1 MNSPRLSPL
10 VLAAAVFLAA
20 AFDAA
25 PLAQGTA
32 STQRGAPPKPTPK
45 PAAKPTPKA
54 PPPPTD
60 PREIVTET
68 QKRGTVASQ
77 HYEGAL
83 QVLESGGKVS
93 TKHWTYDRLGSNGT
107 SKTIIRFTEPA
118 EVKGVALLIF
128 NYPDRASDQWMWT
141 PALNRERRVATQDRR
156 TRFFGTDFS
165 FEDLEERDVAR
176 SQYVMSGT
184 ETIDGQAC
192 WKIDS
197 TPLAGARSQYTRAVL
212 WIRKSNFTYAQ
223 IDNYTDAKL
232 IRRIS
237 YKNLEQIQG
246 VWTART
252 LEVQDFTRNS
262 RTTLTLD
269 ALKYNV
275 PLADNQFTIEALR
288 RG

>member
-1 MNSPRLSPL
+1 MNSLRPSSLLLSAVL
-10 VLAAAVFLAA
+10 VVAASSATPIAQATAA
-20 AFDAA
+20 
-25 PLAQGTA
+25 
-32 STQRGAPPKPTPK
+32 TQRGATTPK
-45 PAAKPTPKA
+45 PAPVSPATPTPKTPQA
-54 PPPPTD
+54 PTD
-60 PREIVTET
+60 PREIVAET
-68 QKRGTVASQ
+68 QTRGTVASQ
-77 HYEGAL
+77 HYEGTL
-83 QVLESGGKVS
+83 QVIESGGKVS
-93 TKHWTYDRLGSNGT
+93 TKHWLYDRLGSNGA

-192 WKIDS
+192 WKIES
-197 TPLAGARSQYTRAVL
+197 TPLAGARSQYTKAIL

-237 YKNLEQIQG
+237 YKNLEQVQG

-252 LEVQDFTRNS
+252 LDVQDFTRNS

-275 PLADNQFTIEALR
+275 PLTDNQFTIEALR